1 MKVKLYRLLEE
12 CIERAIIG
20 GLLHED
26 LEANED
32 YLVEQFTQRVM
43 CEIDTYFTFDDTNN

>member
-1 MKVKLYRLLEE
+1 MKVHTHVLLEE
-12 CIERAIIG
+12 CIERGIIG
-20 GLLHED
+20 GLLNED

-43 CEIDTYFTFDDTNN
+43 HEIDTYFTFDDTDN